1 MTIDKMPKS
10 GKEREDWIFDQVWD
24 GFSDFSF
31 TEIRSTYNNH
41 TAIFNVFADA
51 LRISGVRVSVS
62 AETEQKIADIT
73 GCSLLTPK
81 LADLIWMQR
90 SIHIPPFPHAVDAS
104 SDMTSNQW
112 SLDHSKHIDEEISKS
127 GSIGVISTVGKHW
140 VIDNDLSKITNKAMN
155 YGWHFVGPNFQGIRG
170 DVTASLLM
178 DEKGTYTR
186 LIQGRGTRHDMH
198 HTDYSQTCVLVS
210 RSCLVDGVE
219 SDLFDILSN
228 PELAPLASHQGM
240 MSVFRQPGV
249 PGTSGKLVLPR
260 IVITGD

>member
-1 MTIDKMPKS
+1 MLLDNMPKPR
-10 GKEREDWIFDQVWD
+10 KEREDWVFDHVWD
-24 GFSDFSF
+24 GQAHFSF
-31 TEIRSTYNNH
+31 AKIKSTYNGH

-51 LRISGVRVSVS
+51 LKIDGVRVNVS

-90 SIHIPPFPHAVDAS
+90 VNNIPPVTHAVDAN
-104 SDMTSNQW
+104 SDMASIQW
-112 SLDHSKHIDEEISKS
+112 MIDHSNGIDEVLKS
-127 GSIGVISTVGKHW
+127 ESSEVVSTVGKHW
-140 VIDNDLSKITNKAMN
+140 VIDNDLAKIHDKAMN
-155 YGWHFVGPNFQGIRG
+155 YGWHFVGSSFQGIRG

-198 HTDYSQTCVLVS
+198 HTDYSQTCILVS
-210 RSCLVDGVE
+210 RSCLVDDVE

-228 PELAPLASHQGM
+228 PELASLASHQGV

-249 PGTSGKLVLPR
+249 QVISGKLVLPQ
-260 IVITGD
+260 IIITGD